1 MKLFSMDTVIKKL
14 YKKVFYSLINIF
26 LFFLSILS
34 SNIHSGLNFIQVDTE
49 KQYLYNIRV
58 CIYVYL

>member
-14 YKKVFYSLINIF
+14 YKKMFYSLINIF

-34 SNIHSGLNFIQVDTE
+34 SNIHSGLSFIQVGAE
-49 KQYLYNIRV
+49 K
-58 CIYVYL
+58 